1 MENDPLNIGEY
12 FNCYNEKPIGYYLDI
27 NDKIYKKCYDTC
39 ETCDVKGDNEFHNC
53 LKCNSDYN
61 YNININNYTN
71 CYKKCNY
78 YYYFDNN
85 NNYHCTN
92 NLSCPSEYPK
102 LIQNRNECISVDIK
116 YIENLIDNLLKFE
129 INETNRE
136 NKKEEEINVYNKI
149 LNEKID
155 THITI

>member
-1 MENDPLNIGEY
+1 MENDPLNLDEY
-12 FNCYNEKPIGYYLDI
+12 FNCYNETPIGYYLDI

-53 LKCNSDYN
+53 LKCNTEYN

-85 NNYHCTN
+85 NSIIIIAQIIYHVH
-92 NLSCPSEYPK
+92 
-102 LIQNRNECISVDIK
+102 QN
-116 YIENLIDNLLKFE
+116 
-129 INETNRE
+129 
-136 NKKEEEINVYNKI
+136 I
-149 LNEKID
+149 LN
-155 THITI
+155 